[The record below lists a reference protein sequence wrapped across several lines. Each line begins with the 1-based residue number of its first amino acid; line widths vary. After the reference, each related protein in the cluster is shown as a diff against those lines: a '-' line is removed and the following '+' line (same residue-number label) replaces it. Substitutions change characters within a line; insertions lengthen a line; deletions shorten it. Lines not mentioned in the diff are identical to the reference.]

1 MGRGMGEIGG
11 GHLYTAEVLL
21 KKKKYSCG
29 FHIAFLFGDTSLH
42 LSVSLGFLL
51 RAKGSLLRVSVKE

>member
-21 KKKKYSCG
+21 KKKNIHVV
-29 FHIAFLFGDTSLH
+29 FTLH
-42 LSVSLGFLL
+42 FYLVILVFISVL
-51 RAKGSLLRVSVKE
+51 V